1 MPQTTPQATPPSTKE
16 PFGRQQRSGV
26 SGGAHF
32 DEDIRLNDGTRQ
44 LLRGGL
50 GIFAVGVVAALLT
63 KTVFGGIGEHGPHTD
78 SGWLALIIALMCLPF
93 GLLLTALGSAKWLRN
108 RSIAKRELNRRESLR
123 SGRRPGPS
131 RRR

>member
-1 MPQTTPQATPPSTKE
+1 MPQTTPPSTKE
-16 PFGRQQRSGV
+16 PFGWQQTTRGV
-26 SGGAHF
+26 SGGADF
-32 DEDIRLNDGTRQ
+32 DDTGTHPDDGTRQ
-44 LLRGGL
+44 LLRGGF

-108 RSIAKRELNRRESLR
+108 RGIARRELNRRESLR